1 MASFLGWYGPLSG
14 PAGGSAGQ
22 LLQVVQFLLAHV
34 AQPLPVPLT
43 RCVSP
48 LLPRLTAAKRER
60 ARDVASLPQLAHATG
75 ASAARMG
82 RSFWNLVPQSRHT
95 YS

>member
-1 MASFLGWYGPLSG
+1 VA
-14 PAGGSAGQ
+14 
-22 LLQVVQFLLAHV
+22 QFLLAHV

-60 ARDVASLPQLAHATG
+60 ARDVASLPQHVHGVG
-75 ASAARMG
+75 ASASLMG
-82 RSFWNLVPQSRHT
+82 RSFWNFASQSRHT